1 MTTPDAPNPD
11 APNPD
16 DDELGVLQP
25 QEQAPRDRHF
35 HAKQPPRLNDE
46 NLAHRT
52 EQERLAAGIEDYDPD
67 EVPPATD

>member
-1 MTTPDAPNPD
+1 MPTPDSPNPD
-11 APNPD
+11 NEALRD
-16 DDELGVLQP
+16 VIAP
-25 QEQAPRDRHF
+25 QEQTPRDRHF
-35 HAKQPPRLNDE
+35 HAKQPPRLNEE